1 MPSITEDKKKSNI
14 VRIIGF
20 VKPYFGLLFLAFF
33 LNIIFSFLNALS
45 VALIK
50 PVFQILFGSD
60 APAET
65 PADIPAGDFL
75 SNLKE
80 QFYTG
85 FMNLISVD
93 GSINGTLLR
102 FSIFIISLFILKN
115 LFKYFAVIASAKLE
129 EGVVKSIRDKIFNHL
144 LGLSVD
150 FFSRQRQGN
159 LMSIITNDVTTVN
172 QTTVLSSTILIRES
186 TQVIIFL
193 LVLLATSAQL
203 TLIAFSTSIASLIL
217 IKYAN
222 KFLRRYAGRMQTAMA
237 DYTTTMQETIG
248 GIKIVKA
255 YNAMFVEKSRFEE
268 NSTRYLR
275 SAVKNKKVITMIP
288 AFNEVFAIIAL
299 CIVLFVGG
307 VKVLNGEMTPDDLM
321 LFLFTLF
328 AIMAPIRAVIN
339 NIAKYQ
345 RGFVAAERIFTIL
358 DESPK
363 VKTGFERIHNFNNS
377 IDMQNLR
384 FAYNEKNVIDDVN
397 LSIKKHKKVALV
409 GPSGSGKSTILDL
422 LIRFYDPNE
431 GTIKIDGKD
440 IKTLNIN
447 DYRGIFGIV
456 SQETVLFNDTIANNI
471 RYGLENVSED
481 KIIEAAK
488 QANAYNF
495 IINMTDGFDTY
506 VGDRG
511 ASLSGGERQRIAIA
525 RALLR
530 NPEILVF
537 DEATSALDAESEK
550 VVQETIDRNLQNKTA
565 IIVAHRLATIINCDE
580 IHVFENGKII
590 ESGNHKELI
599 KKDGLYKKLYD
610 IQFADNI

>member
-1 MPSITEDKKKSNI
+1 MPSDKKKNNKNTI
-14 VRIIGF
+14 VRILGF

-33 LNIIFSFLNALS
+33 LNIIFSFLNAIT

-50 PVFQILFGSD
+50 PVFQILFGTED
-60 APAET
+60 AEESAAP
-65 PADIPAGDFL
+65 IPAGDFL
-75 SNLKE
+75 TNIKE
-80 QFYTG
+80 SFYDA
-85 FMNLISVD
+85 FMQLITVE
-93 GSINGTLLR
+93 GSINATLLR
-102 FSIFIISLFILKN
+102 FSLILILLFILKN
-115 LFKYFAVIASAKLE
+115 LFKYFAVVASAKLE

-150 FFSRQRQGN
+150 FFSRQKQGN

-186 TQVIIFL
+186 TQVIIFMI
-193 LVLLATSAQL
+193 VLLATSAQL

-237 DYTTTMQETIG
+237 DYTTTMQETLG

-255 YNAMFVEKSRFEE
+255 YNAMFVEKNRFEE
-268 NSTRYLR
+268 NSSRYLR
-275 SAVKNKKVITMIP
+275 SAVKNKKIITMIP

-299 CIVLFVGG
+299 CVVLFVGG

-363 VKTGFERIHNFNNS
+363 VKTGFERIEKFYNS

-397 LSIKKHKKVALV
+397 VSIKKHKKVALV
-409 GPSGSGKSTILDL
+409 GPSGSGKSTVLDL

-431 GTIKIDGKD
+431 GSIKIDGKD

-447 DYRGIFGIV
+447 DYRGLFGIV

-471 RYGLENVSED
+471 RYGMEEATPEM
-481 KIIEAAK
+481 IAEAAR
-488 QANAYNF
+488 QANAYDF
-495 IINMTDGFDTY
+495 IMNMEEGFETP

-550 VVQETIDRNLQNKTA
+550 VVQETIDKNLQNKTA

-599 KKDGLYKKLYD
+599 KKNGLYKKLYD
-610 IQFADNI
+610 IQFADNN